1 MIKKTV
7 QIALFLSLMSFSG
20 FAQEVYMSISGKSV
34 YIQSGDNRHQYDIW
48 IKPAEQSGN
57 GSLQIY
63 DAGLGGAVDL
73 VTKDSTI
80 TTTTFRLYNFDDI
93 YQVNGNSLDS
103 KSSAP
108 VELNALTAKNEER
121 FKNRW
126 VPLADVQG
134 NGNGYIIRVTTDDGD
149 DINSFNFR
157 VVNDRGDILN
167 GKDWKIIAIDL
178 SIGLYRSRTTNR
190 FQIKPHI
197 LSDNTFNPDL
207 TVNGAEDSETSKI
220 DSFGEEYA
228 ASGASIPP
236 QKFGTENTWGIQI
249 KGSKDWL
256 NTLTVFGT
264 DKPVLWEFEPLVIPD
279 YQKPAINISM
289 TDASRCT
296 DKNFELTGT
305 SFHPEDLRNSKWIAS
320 NTQIGSGASPSISFK
335 SRGTVPV
342 DILIPN
348 EGAYFPRFWNY
359 KYDVFVNTPPIAKLE
374 VPKLIIS
381 PSESIVFDASQS
393 YDMEG
398 KELRYTW
405 LVNNTRRGETGPT
418 FTFMSTVSGV
428 YNVSV
433 QISDGGNSIRCS
445 VAQRQQL
452 IRVNTQPYAEIQFPE
467 VSGTNEDITF
477 RVVNQSDSDNDN
489 LSYFWTVNGERSK
502 VSSDSVVVSHE
513 KAGFYDI
520 ALAVND
526 SSGANNSEFTVNK
539 TYEINAAPIPIFTI
553 PDIVAPGDIFTLNAD
568 SSSDENNDELLY
580 SWSVNDNEVSNSP
593 NYPLSL
599 DEAGDYE
606 VMLTVDD
613 QRGTTNSVQSLS
625 RKIHVNAAPSPVIT
639 AVPMTSSSNVE
650 FSASNSLDA
659 ETELKSFV
667 WDFGDGNSATGPN
680 VNHQY
685 QSTGSYTVKLTVDDG
700 FALANSVQSSEHVI
714 VVNSF
719 PVASFNTPEVVAPG
733 ESFTVDGSQSSDNEG
748 KITRYA
754 WFTNDM
760 PAGEGVTNTIS
771 LDTPGL
777 HTLTLAVNDDSGFE
791 EAVGHSSK
799 QIRVNTPPVGLWRTE
814 PVELVPGEN
823 IRFIANESYDPDGT
837 ITSYEWEFEDGS
849 TATGASID
857 KVFEDG
863 GLKNFTLTVT
873 DNDGLNNS
881 STSVEGSVNVN
892 HQPYIVTESIV
903 RSNSIDVRLDASES
917 YDLDDNP
924 VSFEWTLPDG
934 SKRYESSFSWAAPE
948 PGVHIVGLT
957 LNDGLG
963 LANSVNTESIRV
975 LINRPVHAV
984 VDSLITSCTGQT
996 VLFNSSQSYDPDGDA
1011 FKVQWDFGNGENSE
1025 EANPSYSYQV
1035 PGVYEAKL
1043 TLDDGFSGENSVARI
1058 PVIIEGS
1065 PVAKFN
1071 ISDTTICVNSSLD
1084 FDGTSST
1091 DPSGSL
1097 PSFSWDFGDG
1107 NSATGGKYRHI
1118 FTEPGEYTVSLT
1130 VEGSGSGQCSN
1141 VSQVTGKVRV
1151 IEGPVAEFELPSSIA
1166 PGEPVSLDASASSVA
1181 GGFKSAKWTIDTESS
1196 SEELSGMITEHT
1208 FTEPGEYFVT
1218 VTLETNTD
1226 TDCNTVSLTK
1236 IIKVNASP
1244 VIVWQLPKNIPAGGD
1259 LKLDALS
1266 SNDPDGY
1273 IKQFRWFM
1281 DGKEISSNATEIIK
1295 TITPGNHTVR
1305 VEVKDNS
1312 PATNNHAAMERS
1324 FFANSAPKPVIVG
1337 PEIVYQNEDVSVSTS
1352 VTKDKDGD
1360 TVTSVWKLD
1369 GKVVSSPEFTANEA
1383 RPYMITLVQNDGRG
1397 LPNSIDSTIYRV
1409 NPVKIPEI
1417 NPVYPARLNSGGVI
1431 TISDLK
1437 INGPWKFVV
1446 NGSTVDQWSAERAG
1460 TSTFT
1465 LGWIPRGIVLSESK
1479 YSIEV
1484 IEPLKFTEDISP
1496 YVLQWNPSNPTTILK
1511 APSINRDPM
1520 QIEITWKQNGQIIGK
1535 GLQLQT
1541 NLVKGTNNFTVEIKD
1556 LKVAQ
1561 STPISTNIT
1570 VNTQ

>member
-7 QIALFLSLMSFSG
+7 QFTLFLSLLSFSG
-20 FAQEVYMSISGKSV
+20 SAQEVYMSISGKSV

-48 IKPAEQSGN
+48 IKPNGTPGN

-73 VTKDSTI
+73 VTQESANTA
-80 TTTTFRLYNFDDI
+80 TTFRLFNFDDVYEI
-93 YQVNGNSLDS
+93 NGNSLDS
-103 KSSAP
+103 KSADPTEINS
-108 VELNALTAKNEER
+108 LTANNEER

-126 VPLADVQG
+126 VPLADL
-134 NGNGYIIRVTTDDGD
+134 NGSRNGYIVRVTADDGD

-157 VVNDRGDILN
+157 VVNSKGDILN
-167 GKDWKIIAIDL
+167 GKSWKIIAIDL
-178 SIGLYRSRTTNR
+178 SIGLYRSKTTNR

-197 LSDNTFNPDL
+197 MEEGNFNPDL
-207 TVNGAEDSETSKI
+207 SVNGAEDSETSKI
-220 DSFGEEYA
+220 DSFGEDYPG
-228 ASGASIPP
+228 SGASIPT
-236 QKFGTENTWGIQI
+236 QRFGIPNSWGIQI

-264 DKPVLWEFEPLVIPD
+264 DKPVLWEFEPIVIPD
-279 YQKPAINISM
+279 YQKPALNIGM
-289 TDASRCT
+289 VDAARCT
-296 DKNFELTGT
+296 DKVFELTGT
-305 SFHPEDLRNSKWIAS
+305 SFHPEDLRNSRWLAS
-320 NTQIGSGASPSISFK
+320 NEQIASGASPTISFK

-348 EGAYFPRFWNY
+348 EGAYFPQFWAY
-359 KYDVFVNTPPIAKLE
+359 KHEVFVNTPPIAKLE
-374 VPKLIIS
+374 IPKEIIS
-381 PSESIVFDASQS
+381 PSESIILDASKS
-393 YDMEG
+393 YDLEG
-398 KELRYTW
+398 KQLMYTW
-405 LVNNTRRGETGPT
+405 LVNGSRRGETGPK

-445 VAQRQQL
+445 VAQRQQR
-452 IRVNTQPYAEIQFPE
+452 IRVNTQPYAEVEFPE
-467 VSGTNEDITF
+467 VSGTDEPLTF

-489 LSYFWTVNGERSK
+489 LSYFWTVNGERSQ
-502 VSSDSVVVSHE
+502 VSSDTLVVSHE
-513 KAGFYDI
+513 QAGFYDI
-520 ALAVND
+520 SLSVND
-526 SSGANNSEFTVNK
+526 SSGANNAEFTVN
-539 TYEINAAPIPIFTI
+539 TSYEINAAPVPVFAIPG
-553 PDIVAPGDIFTLNAD
+553 IVAPGDIFTLNAD
-568 SSSDENNDELLY
+568 SSADQNNDELLY
-580 SWSVNDNEVSNSP
+580 RWSVNGSEVANTSNS
-593 NYPLSL
+593 PLSL
-599 DEAGDYE
+599 DEPGDYE

-613 QRGTTNSVQSLS
+613 QRGTTNSVQSLTQ
-625 RKIHVNAAPSPVIT
+625 KIHVNAAPTPVIT

-650 FSASNSLDA
+650 FSANSSLDA
-659 ETELKSFV
+659 ETELNSFV
-667 WDFGDGNSATGPN
+667 WDFGDGNTARGPN

-700 FALANSVQSSEHVI
+700 YALANSVQSSEHVI

-719 PVASFNTPEVVAPG
+719 PVASFTAPDVVAPG
-733 ESFTVDGSQSSDNEG
+733 EAFSVDGTESSDSEG
-748 KITRYA
+748 AITKYSWYA
-754 WFTNDM
+754 NDA
-760 PAGEGVTNTIS
+760 PVGEGSTNSVT

-777 HTLTLAVNDDSGFE
+777 HTLTLAVNDNSGFE
-791 EAVGHSSK
+791 EAVGHSTK
-799 QIRVNTPPVGLWRTE
+799 QIRVNASPVGIWRTE
-814 PVELVPGEN
+814 PVELVPGQD
-823 IRFIANESYDPDGT
+823 IKFIASESYDPDGT
-837 ITSYEWEFEDGS
+837 ITNYTWEFEDGT
-849 TATGASID
+849 TATGASIN
-857 KVFEDG
+857 KVFDDG

-873 DNDGLNNS
+873 DNDGLSNS
-881 STSVEGSVNVN
+881 STTIDGSVNVN
-892 HQPYIVTESIV
+892 HQPYIVTESVI

-917 YDLDDNP
+917 YDLDENP

-934 SKRYESSFSWAAPE
+934 SKRYESSFSWLAPE

-957 LNDGLG
+957 IDDGLG
-963 LANSVNTESIRV
+963 LSNSINTESVRV

-984 VDSLITSCTGQT
+984 VDSMITSCTGQT

-1011 FKVQWDFGNGENSE
+1011 FKVQWDFGDGQNSE

-1071 ISDTTICVNSSLD
+1071 ISDTTICVNSALD

-1141 VSQVTGKVRV
+1141 VSQVTGKVTV

-1166 PGEPVSLDASASSVA
+1166 PGEPVTLDASASSA
-1181 GGFKSAKWTIDTESS
+1181 NGGFKSAKWTIDTEDS
-1196 SEELSGMITEHT
+1196 SEELSGMISEYT

-1236 IIKVNASP
+1236 IIKVNAPP
-1244 VIVWQLPKNIPAGGD
+1244 VIVWQLPENIPAGGD

-1266 SNDPDGY
+1266 SNDPDGF
-1273 IKQFRWFM
+1273 IKQFRWFL
-1281 DGKEISSNATEIIK
+1281 DGKEISTNATEIIK

-1312 PATNNHAAMERS
+1312 PATNNHAEMERS
-1324 FFANSAPKPVIVG
+1324 FFANSSPKPVIKG
-1337 PEIVYQNEDVSVSTS
+1337 PETVYQNEDVSASTS
-1352 VTKDKDGD
+1352 VTSDKDGD
-1360 TVTSVWKLD
+1360 SVTSVWKVD
-1369 GKVVSSPEFTANEA
+1369 GNVVPTPEFNASEA
-1383 RPYMITLVQNDGRG
+1383 RPYLITLIQDDGRG
-1397 LPNSIDSTIYRV
+1397 LPNSVDSTVFRV
-1409 NPVKIPEI
+1409 NPVKIPTI
-1417 NPVYPARLNSGGVI
+1417 KPVYPSRLNKGGVLS
-1431 TISDLK
+1431 ISDLK
-1437 INGPWKFVV
+1437 INGPWKFVA
-1446 NGSTVDQWSAERAG
+1446 NGSVVDQWTALNTGSSA
-1460 TSTFT
+1460 FT
-1465 LGWIPRGIVLSESK
+1465 LGWIPRGEVLSESEFK
-1479 YSIEV
+1479 LEV
-1484 IEPLKFTEDISP
+1484 IEPLRFTEEISP
-1496 YVLQWNPSNPTTILK
+1496 FVLEWNPSNPNTILK
-1511 APSINRDPM
+1511 APAVNRDPM
-1520 QIEITWKQNGQIIGK
+1520 QIEITWKQNGQVIGK

-1541 NLVKGTNNFTVEIKD
+1541 GLVKGANTFTVEIKD
-1556 LKVAQ
+1556 LNVAQ
-1561 STPISTNIT
+1561 STPISANIT